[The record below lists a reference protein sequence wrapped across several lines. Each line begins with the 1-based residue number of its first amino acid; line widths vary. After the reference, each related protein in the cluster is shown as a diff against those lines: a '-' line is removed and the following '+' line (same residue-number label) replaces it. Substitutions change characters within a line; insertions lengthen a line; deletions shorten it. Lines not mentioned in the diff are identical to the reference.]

1 MSNHRIAGRYAKPL
15 LDLAVEQ
22 NALEAVKKDMEG
34 FIQLCEDSR
43 EFLSVLRSPVIPHLK
58 KGAILQQIY
67 KGKAHK
73 LTLAVFDIITR
84 KNRENLLPE
93 IAQEFVAQYNVKMG
107 LLETVVTTTFP
118 IDDKLRTSF
127 KKIVKDVTGM
137 EAILA
142 EEVKQEIIG
151 GFILRM
157 GDRQLDESVSASL
170 EEIKVK
176 FNKN

>member
-15 LDLAVEQ
+15 LELAVEQ
-22 NALEAVKKDMEG
+22 KALETVKNDMVG
-34 FIQLCEDSR
+34 FLRLCEDNR
-43 EFLSVLRSPVIPHLK
+43 EFLAVLRSPVIPHLK
-58 KGAILQQIY
+58 KGAILQQIF

-93 IAQEFVAQYNVKMG
+93 IAHEFVAQYNVKMG
-107 LLETVVTTTFP
+107 LLNSTVTTTFP
-118 IDDKLRTSF
+118 IDDKMRKSF

-142 EEVKQEIIG
+142 EEVNKEIIG
-151 GFILRM
+151 GFVLKM